1 MSLPGIL
8 SINNIEIYLT
18 IIIITIIIIIT
29 DLSSL
34 YLTNINHNSPVVLIL
49 WLETPL
55 QLWILFCE
63 KTKTKSE
70 KCNYFKAFLKA

>member
-55 QLWILFCE
+55 QL
-63 KTKTKSE
+63 
-70 KCNYFKAFLKA
+70 